1 MSVDLKTI
9 LVSTSTFG
17 KHSNHCIAEIKNKY
31 NLVLNPFKRKLSEK
45 ELNYLLDEYRPIG
58 LLAGTEKISRMT
70 LQKAKDYLNIIS
82 RVGSG
87 WDNIDLEYAEQIG
100 TKVFRTIGVLN
111 NSVAE
116 LTIGLIIDSLRN
128 ITLNNNQLKNGVWGK
143 IAGNLLKN
151 KTVGIIGFG
160 EIGQT
165 VGSLAKAFGCKV
177 FYNDIK
183 SYSVEWAN
191 YVSKR
196 KLIENSDIIT
206 IHTNGDKEILGSDE
220 FKIMNKN
227 TKVIINTARGHLI
240 NEKALY
246 KYLKDNPCSTACL
259 DVFNKEPYN
268 GILLQLNNIITTPH
282 IGSYAIES
290 RIEMEK
296 MAVNSLLSQLS

>member
-17 KHSNHCIAEIKNKY
+17 KHSNHCIAKIKKKY
-31 NLVLNPFKRKLSEK
+31 KLVLNPFKRKLSEK

-58 LLAGTEKISRMT
+58 LLAGTEIISRMT
-70 LQKAKDYLNIIS
+70 LQKAKDYLYIIS

-116 LTIGLIIDSLRN
+116 LTIGLIIDSLRK
-128 ITLNNNQLKNGVWGK
+128 ITLNNNQLKNGVWEK

-160 EIGQT
+160 EIGQN

-206 IHTNGDKEILGSDE
+206 IHTNGDKEILGFDE
-220 FKIMNKN
+220 FKIMN
-227 TKVIINTARGHLI
+227 
-240 NEKALY
+240 
-246 KYLKDNPCSTACL
+246 
-259 DVFNKEPYN
+259 
-268 GILLQLNNIITTPH
+268 
-282 IGSYAIES
+282 
-290 RIEMEK
+290 
-296 MAVNSLLSQLS
+296 

>member
-1 MSVDLKTI
+1 M
-9 LVSTSTFG
+9 
-17 KHSNHCIAEIKNKY
+17 
-31 NLVLNPFKRKLSEK
+31 NPYKRKLIK
-45 ELNYLLDEYRPIG
+45 VELDDLLNEYKPIG
-58 LLAGTEKISRMT
+58 LIAGTEDIGKST
-70 LQKAKDYLNIIS
+70 LQKAKTYLRVIS

-100 TKVFRTIGVLN
+100 IKVFRTIGVLN

-128 ITLNNNQLKNGVWGK
+128 ITLNNNQLKNGVWEK

-206 IHTNGDKEILGSDE
+206 IHTNGDKETKPRVKTGTPKENETDDVNGNVSASKDVKRKRKRKRKRE
-220 FKIMNKN
+220 RER
-227 TKVIINTARGHLI
+227 KVIKRRQTRTRAKTKPDIRFVSETRRLRAR
-240 NEKALY
+240 A
-246 KYLKDNPCSTACL
+246 PA
-259 DVFNKEPYN
+259 
-268 GILLQLNNIITTPH
+268 
-282 IGSYAIES
+282 
-290 RIEMEK
+290 
-296 MAVNSLLSQLS
+296 